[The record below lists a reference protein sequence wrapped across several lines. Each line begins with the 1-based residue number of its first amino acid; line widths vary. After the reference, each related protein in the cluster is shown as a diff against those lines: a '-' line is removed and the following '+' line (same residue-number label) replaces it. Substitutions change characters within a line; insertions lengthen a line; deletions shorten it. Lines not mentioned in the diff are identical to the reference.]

1 MTLAFGSEHLRGTP
15 SWNCRTC
22 EQPWPCPK
30 ARADL
35 TEEFRH
41 LPSVLTV
48 YMAAQMQEALSSM
61 AQEKGQAPQDLYK
74 RFLAWIRHTPSDPA
88 DDDRPS
94 PMPRTKSG
102 AVRKPSGQARYG
114 TRVKANRSRVG

>member
-1 MTLAFGSEHLRGTP
+1 MTLAFASEHLHGTP
-15 SWNCRTC
+15 SWNCRVC

-41 LPSVLTV
+41 FPSVLTV
-48 YMAAQMQEALSSM
+48 YMAAHMQEALSSM
-61 AQEKGQAPQDLYK
+61 AAEKGPAPQDLYK

-88 DDDRPS
+88 DDDRQS
-94 PMPRTKSG
+94 PMPQMKAAAVMKASG
-102 AVRKPSGQARYG
+102 RARYG
-114 TRVKANRSRVG
+114 GRATVNRARVG